1 VNLPLM
7 PKATAMW
14 LVDNTSL
21 TFEQIAEFCGIH
33 PLEVQGMA
41 DGEVAQNIVG
51 ADPIKT
57 GQLTQEELDR
67 AQKDPKRRLH
77 LRTSSLPEPKRRRG
91 PRYTPLSKR
100 HERPDAIAWLV
111 RYHPELSDPQICK
124 LVGTTKPTIAAVRER
139 THWNSAN
146 IKPRDPVVLGLCK
159 QIELDEAVAIANER
173 SGHGEEP
180 LEGIEPP
187 SAETYVNLD
196 TYES

>member
-1 VNLPLM
+1 MTLPLM

-21 TFEQIAEFCGIH
+21 TFEQIADFCGIH

-57 GQLTQEELDR
+57 GQLTEEELER
-67 AQKDPKRRLH
+67 AQKDPKRKLH
-77 LRTSSLPEPKRRRG
+77 LKSSTLPEPKRRRG

-124 LVGTTKPTIAAVRER
+124 LVGTTKPPIAAVRER
-139 THWNSAN
+139 SHWNSTN

-159 QIELDEAVAIANER
+159 QIELDEAVSVAAKR
-173 SGHGEEP
+173 AGHPEGG
-180 LEGIEPP
+180 LEGVEPP
-187 SAETYVNLD
+187 TAETYVDMD
-196 TYES
+196 TFES

>member
-1 VNLPLM
+1 MNLPLM

-14 LVDNTSL
+14 LVENTAL

-51 ADPIKT
+51 MDPVKT
-57 GQLTQEELDR
+57 GQLTQEEIDR
-67 AQKDPKRRLH
+67 AAKDPKVRLK
-77 LRTSSLPEPKRRRG
+77 LKTSTLPEPKRRRG

-111 RYHPELSDPQICK
+111 RYHPELTDPQICK

-146 IKPRDPVVLGLCK
+146 IKPRDPVALGLCK
-159 QIELDEAVAIANER
+159 QIELDDAVAIASR
-173 SGHGEEP
+173 KA
-180 LEGIEPP
+180 GIEPGSVEAP
-187 SAETYVNLD
+187 SSPELPEAEQEL
-196 TYES
+196 